1 MFERLAEA
9 RSALKEVVASLDPE
23 TLEGATAT
31 QLVDEFAAIERLAAA
46 GKALCAKR
54 VADSGAWDDEPS
66 RRSPGATVHVVVDHG
81 ALTRGSLMDGETCEV
96 PGIGPIPVATARA
109 LAEDAYLAALVTDG
123 TDIKAVSHLGLSPLM
138 PPRGWEGRSL
148 QPSLPFSVTYALTIP
163 FGSITYFLLAPLSK
177 SW

>member
-81 ALTRGSLMDGETCEV
+81 ALTRGSLRDGETCEV

-109 LAEDAYLAALVTDG
+109 LAEDAYLAAL
-123 TDIKAVSHLGLSPLM
+123 SPTA
-138 PPRGWEGRSL
+138 PTSRRS
-148 QPSLPFSVTYALTIP
+148 PTSAC
-163 FGSITYFLLAPLSK
+163 PLSCRRGDGRAVLY
-177 SW
+177 SPPSHSA